1 MHDKK
6 NIIKRDQSVRQN
18 IFCALQDIAESF
30 AHWRI
35 FCMIGMN
42 DIRKRYTRSR
52 LGQFWLTLSLA
63 INIGALGFVWSHLFK
78 MPVADYIP
86 YLAVGTIFWTF
97 ISSCITEGAMVYIS
111 STSYLMELNIPKI
124 SYINSLFVRN
134 LIVLLHNL
142 LVLIPIYFLC
152 PITISLAHIGWSLIG
167 LGATMFFLFPAI
179 IVISLFSLRFRDCPN
194 IIASLMQIVFYV
206 TPIMWKV
213 ELMPERAHAYMLL
226 NPFAVFLSL
235 CRDPLMNTPVSGN
248 YWIAALIYIV
258 LAWIIAMPIFSRFRS
273 RIVYWV

>member
-1 MHDKK
+1 MSVKK
-6 NIIKRDQSVRQN
+6 NLIKRDQSFKQN
-18 IFCALQDIAESF
+18 LHCAFQDIVESF

-63 INIGALGFVWSHLFK
+63 INIAALGFVWSHLFK
-78 MPVADYIP
+78 MPAATYIP

-97 ISSCITEGAMVYIS
+97 ISGCITEGSMVYIS
-111 STSYLMELNIPKI
+111 STSYLLELNIPKI
-124 SYINSLFVRN
+124 SYVNSMFVRN
-134 LIVLLHNL
+134 LIVLAHNL
-142 LVLIPIYFLC
+142 LVLIPIYFFC
-152 PITISLAHIGWSLIG
+152 PIEISFANIAWSLVG
-167 LGATMFFLFPAI
+167 LVTTMLFLFPAI
-179 IVISLFSLRFRDCPN
+179 ITAGIFSLRFRDCPN
-194 IIASLMQIVFYV
+194 IIASLMQVVFYV

-235 CRDPLMNTPVSGN
+235 CRDPLMSTPVSNN
-248 YWIAALIYIV
+248 YWMAACGYIV
-258 LAWIIAMPIFSRFRS
+258 LAWIIAIPIFGKFRS